1 MKDAA
6 SIAERAA
13 NENWTTQRIAKA
25 INRYAARLVKAERE
39 RCVKCAEAEATA
51 SMVGKRFVSAYQ
63 IIAAINTTA
72 KKRPSKRKGRR

>member
-13 NENWTTQRIAKA
+13 NENWTTQRITKS

-39 RCVKCAEAEATA
+39 R
-51 SMVGKRFVSAYQ
+51 
-63 IIAAINTTA
+63 IIGIVDDEFAGQRKYAAIRIVSKINQA
-72 KKRPSKRKGRR
+72 KRPSRRK